1 MIFLF
6 RFAGR
11 DLTPSDIVIP
21 ISFNAMQTTQ
31 QPRRSPRNRKQSMK
45 ILQPTT
51 KMNSKQIPP
60 PYQPQVVPKRI
71 SEPSKKNISTSSKKN
86 TGPKKLQPP
95 TIPTTL
101 AHKRLL
107 TLSPPSPLCN
117 RKLSPSVLP
126 TDKLTLVNPELKN
139 SSNLTPYRNT
149 PTTNGEY

>member
-1 MIFLF
+1 
-6 RFAGR
+6 
-11 DLTPSDIVIP
+11 
-21 ISFNAMQTTQ
+21 MQTTQ
-31 QPRRSPRNRKQSMK
+31 QPRRSPRNRKQLMK

-71 SEPSKKNISTSSKKN
+71 PEPSKKNISTSSKKN

-95 TIPTTL
+95 AIPTTL

-107 TLSPPSPLCN
+107 TLSPPSPLFK

-139 SSNLTPYRNT
+139 SSNLVTY
-149 PTTNGEY
+149 